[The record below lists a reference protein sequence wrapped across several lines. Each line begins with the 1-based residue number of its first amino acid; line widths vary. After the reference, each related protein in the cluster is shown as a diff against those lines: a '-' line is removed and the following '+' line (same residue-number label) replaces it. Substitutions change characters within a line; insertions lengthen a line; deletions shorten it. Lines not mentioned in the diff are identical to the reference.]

1 MFAASVLA
9 GCTLAGMALGLMA
22 FTGDSQRTSFGTI
35 ESRVHPDLDG
45 HVEVYVPLVDWRVRL
60 LDHRAPARIEIELRG
75 IDRSR
80 AGRGLSSSA
89 AANRSVAD
97 VRRDS
102 RRVVETAVR
111 RAVVASAAGG
121 LVGALVGGA
130 LLTAVRLRRRWLL
143 LGPAF
148 GGMLAAGLLV
158 PSVDAMRDLDA
169 RQVEVTAA
177 GGHAR
182 ELPTVLRYAEQL
194 LDVGDEYE
202 RHYATALRSIRQL
215 ASFAGAGAVEPDETA
230 IVISDFHDNVFVLDA
245 LAEYAEGRQVFAAG
259 DFVAVGARIV
269 ERHAP
274 LVARIG
280 DGLVAVS
287 GNHDTQDYMDAL
299 EAGGAVV
306 LDEEEPTMRWGD
318 LLVAGAPD
326 PLEREPG
333 DSEHRLRVYG
343 AEYDEQRAAFVEWFE
358 QLEERPDVV
367 LVHQHGFAHALV
379 DHLAAVGDEKPLL
392 LLVGHDHRPHV
403 HAQGPHVIVDAG
415 TIGAGGIAAV
425 GQQDASFAQLDLRD
439 GRVVA
444 VHLVSVEP
452 LTGRASSE
460 RVDIPRPD
468 PVSRRRG

>member
-1 MFAASVLA
+1 MAPVAGVIAA
-9 GCTLAGMALGLMA
+9 CTLGGMTLGLLA
-22 FTGDSQRTSFGTI
+22 FTDDSQRTSFGTI
-35 ESRVHPDLDG
+35 ESSVHPDLDG

-60 LDHRAPARIEIELRG
+60 LDHRAPARIEIVLRG

-80 AGRGLSSSA
+80 AGQGLSSA
-89 AANRSVAD
+89 AAASRSVAD

-102 RRVVETAVR
+102 QQVVEQAVR
-111 RAVVASAAGG
+111 RAVIASAAGG

-130 LLTAVRLRRRWLL
+130 LLTATRLRRRWLL

-148 GGMLAAGLLV
+148 GAAVVAGVLV
-158 PSVDAMRDLDA
+158 PSVLAMRGLEGQ
-169 RQVEVTAA
+169 RVEVTAA

-202 RHYATALRSIRQL
+202 RHYATALRSITEL
-215 ASFAGAGAVEPDETA
+215 GSFAGTARTEPDETA

-245 LAEYAEGRQVFAAG
+245 LAEHAKGRAVFAVG
-259 DFVAVGARIV
+259 DFIAVGARIV

-274 LVARIG
+274 PVARLG
-280 DGLVAVS
+280 EDLVAVS
-287 GNHDTQDYMDAL
+287 GNHDTREYMDAL
-299 EAGGAVV
+299 EANGATV
-306 LDEEEPTMRWGD
+306 LDEEAPTTRWGE
-318 LLVAGAPD
+318 LLVAGFPD
-326 PLEREPG
+326 PLERQPG

-343 AEYDEQRAAFVEWFE
+343 KEYDAQRDAFVEWFE
-358 QLEERPDVV
+358 QLDERPDVV

-379 DHLAAVGDEKPLL
+379 EHLAEQGDEQPLL

-403 HAQGPHVIVDAG
+403 HADGAHVIVDAG

-460 RVDIPRPD
+460 RIDLP
-468 PVSRRRG
+468 